1 MAQPQKQKERSPAD
15 RDKFQAE
22 RDERGAAKGA
32 QPADQLGAT
41 EQQVTPL
48 TPPVRERPDDR
59 ARPGQPQPKQRA
71 ADEVDPADE
80 LTPG

>member
-1 MAQPQKQKERSPAD
+1 MTQPHKQKEQSPAE

-22 RDERGAAKGA
+22 REERGAADQA

-48 TPPVRERPDDR
+48 TPPVREKPTDRP
-59 ARPGQPQPKQRA
+59 RPGEAHPKQRA
-71 ADEVDPADE
+71 ADEIDPADE
-80 LTPG
+80 ITPG